1 MFKFL
6 LVFLVF
12 IVNCYAIDFEVLKEN
27 IMIYIDSLDHP
38 NKEIGNKFS
47 KNLAI
52 TGEAYNTHITIYS
65 VGFAMVSEE
74 KNVHIEKPGNVKI
87 MYSDV
92 PSAVDL
98 SSISM
103 VFDKNVTLYSQ
114 KYAYDVVN
122 FASLLKRH
130 IGKYVLYINSQKD
143 KEQKKATLLATDPII
158 VQDIK
163 SENIFAPFK
172 VFFENIPED
181 MAVTPTLFWDI
192 KTEAKELG
200 IRLEY
205 LTDKITWRSDYNLY
219 LKENKVF
226 DLNSWITI
234 SNNSGASYTDANITI
249 VTGTVKKIQTKESNK
264 TLEMEKTVLETT
276 NVTEKS
282 ANEYSLYPVPH
293 IKELK
298 NKEEKQISFIHGDKI
313 KYHVYLFNDKTYDLS
328 DSNTSTIHFSKVLAF
343 ENTKANQ
350 LGSALPQGKV
360 RIYKYNTLSSKRFLG
375 STTVNNI
382 KENETVE
389 LSMGETSDV
398 IGEERVTF
406 ATQDAFKKH
415 IIYVIK
421 LKNSSNRNVHVKLKR
436 TLTDKVGEVHIEDS
450 CKEQCKKEK
459 INNLSYLYNIQLKTN
474 QIYEFEIRY
483 LINTKANIKKGNI

>member
-1 MFKFL
+1 M
-6 LVFLVF
+6 
-12 IVNCYAIDFEVLKEN
+12 NCHAMDFESLKED
-27 IMIYIDSLDHP
+27 ILLYVDSLDHP
-38 NKEIGNKFS
+38 NRKIGNKFS

-52 TGEAYNTHITIYS
+52 AGKANNTQITIYS

-74 KNVHIEKPGNVKI
+74 KNVSIEKPGNVKI

-103 VFDKNVTLYSQ
+103 SFDKNVTLYSQ

-122 FASLLKRH
+122 FQSLLKYH
-130 IGKYVLYINSQKD
+130 IGKYVLYIDSPKD
-143 KEQKKATLLATDPII
+143 KEQKKATLLAIDPII

-163 SENIFAPFK
+163 SENIFTPYK

-200 IRLEY
+200 IKLEY

-219 LKENKVF
+219 LKENRVF

-234 SNNSGASYTDANITI
+234 SNHSGASYTDANITI
-249 VTGTVKKIQTKESNK
+249 VTGTVKKIQAKEHNE
-264 TLEMEKTVLETT
+264 TLDVEKRVLETT

-282 ANEYSLYPVPH
+282 VSEYSLYPVPN

-298 NKEEKQISFIHGDKI
+298 NKEEKQVSFIQGEKI
-313 KYHVYLFNDKTYDLS
+313 KYHLYLFNDKIHDFD
-328 DSNTSTIHFSKVLAF
+328 DSNSSRLSFSKILAF
-343 ENTKANQ
+343 NNTRANK
-350 LGSALPQGKV
+350 LGSAMPQGKV
-360 RIYKYNTLSSKRFLG
+360 RIYKYDTLSSKHFLG
-375 STTVNNI
+375 STSINNI

-389 LSMGETSDV
+389 LTMGKTSNV
-398 IGEERVTF
+398 VGEEKIISS
-406 ATQDAFKKH
+406 DKEGLKKH
-415 IIYVIK
+415 ITYVIK
-421 LKNSSNRNVHVKLKR
+421 LKNSSNKNVHVKLKR
-436 TLTDKVGEVHIEDS
+436 SLTDKVGEVHIEDS
-450 CKEQCKKEK
+450 CQKQCRKEK
-459 INNLSYLYNIQLKTN
+459 INNLSNLYDIFLKSD
-474 QIYEFEIRY
+474 QIYELEIRY
-483 LINTKANIKKGNI
+483 LINTKADIKKENR